1 MDDATIQFQ
10 ARALAASLSDLPPHE
25 ALSVLHQAAGYLLPR
40 LAIANLDRSERIPDV
55 DMEILLRPRR
65 NRSKIER
72 NPELQRY
79 VNDRLSIPYMT
90 LTAMCEAQFGPDVAP
105 STSSV
110 HRYIQKLRRAAEQ
123 QVEQRKEKHRARHKR

>member
-10 ARALAASLSDLPPHE
+10 ARALAASLSVLSPHD
-25 ALSVLHQAAGYLLPR
+25 ALSVLHQATGYLLPS
-40 LAIANLDRSERIPDV
+40 LAIADLDHSERVPDV
-55 DMEILLRPRR
+55 DMDVLLRPRR

-90 LTAMCEAQFGPDVAP
+90 LTEMCKAHFGADVAP
-105 STSSV
+105 SKSSV